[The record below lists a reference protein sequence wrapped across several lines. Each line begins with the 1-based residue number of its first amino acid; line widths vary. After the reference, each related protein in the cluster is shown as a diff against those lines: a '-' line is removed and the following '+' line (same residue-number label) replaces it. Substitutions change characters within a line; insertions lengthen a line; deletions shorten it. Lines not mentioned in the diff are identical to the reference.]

1 MAAIGGQIMYES
13 VSCVEAINRLMKDN
27 QTIMLSPAQYSTL
40 VAIFGSQEVEE
51 SIVYVEKNC
60 R

>member
-1 MAAIGGQIMYES
+1 MHEV
-13 VSCVEAINRLMKDN
+13 VSCVEAINRIVKDN
-27 QTIMLSPAQYSTL
+27 QTIMLSPAQYATL
-40 VAIFGSQEVEE
+40 VTIFDSKEVEE

>member
-1 MAAIGGQIMYES
+1 MKYEA
-13 VSCVEAINRLMKDN
+13 VSCVEAITRLMKDN

-40 VAIFGSQEVEE
+40 VAIYGSQEVEE

-60 R
+60 K

>member
-1 MAAIGGQIMYES
+1 MYES
-13 VSCVEAINRLMKDN
+13 VSCVEAINRLIKDN

-40 VAIFGSQEVEE
+40 VAIFGSKAVEE
-51 SIVYVEKNC
+51 SIVCVEKNC

>member
-1 MAAIGGQIMYES
+1 MYES

-27 QTIMLSPAQYSTL
+27 ETIMLSPAQYSTL
-40 VAIFGSQEVEE
+40 VAIFCRQEVEE
-51 SIVYVEKNC
+51 SIAYVEKNC